1 MSSPINVGSFPKLI
15 YPGVRK
21 WYGLE
26 YSKYSP
32 QWPELFEKTTSSRA
46 FEEEVGFSG
55 LGLLQVKTE
64 GGGINY
70 DTARQGFTVRYT
82 PVVFALG
89 FTITREMYEDDQY
102 GVIGKR
108 KAEFLAFSAQQT
120 KEINGANVYNRA
132 FSSSYVG
139 GDGVSM
145 ISASHPNVS
154 GGTQSNT
161 LSTNANLSE
170 AALEQ
175 ACIDIMGYT
184 DDRGLRIAIKP
195 QKLILPKDLM
205 FEAERILKSDGRV
218 GTANN
223 DLNAIKVMG
232 KFPGGVVVNQYLTSS
247 TAWFIRTDAKDGP
260 KYVERRGDEF
270 DMENDFDTE
279 NAKFKVT
286 GRYTFGW
293 TDGLRTVYGAQG
305 I

>member
-1 MSSPINVGSFPKLI
+1 MAIINTGSFPKLI
-15 YPGVRK
+15 YPGVRT
-21 WYGLE
+21 WYATE
-26 YSKYSP
+26 YNKYSP
-32 QWPELFEKTTSSRA
+32 QWPDLFEKTTSSRA

-55 LGLLQVKTE
+55 LGLLQVKAE

-82 PVVFALG
+82 PTVFALG

-102 GVIGKR
+102 GVIGKK

-120 KEINGANVYNRA
+120 KEINGANVFNRA
-132 FSSSYVG
+132 FNASYTG

-145 ISASHPNVS
+145 VNASHANVA

-161 LSTNANLSE
+161 LATNANFSE

-175 ACIDIMGYT
+175 AVIDIMGFT
-184 DDRGLRIAIKP
+184 DDRGLRIALNGQSLHI
-195 QKLILPKDLM
+195 PKDLS
-205 FEAERILKSDGRV
+205 FEAERVLRSDLRV
-218 GTANN
+218 GTPNN
-223 DLNAIKVMG
+223 DPNALRLMG
-232 KFPGGVVVNQYLTSS
+232 KFPKGVFVNQYLTSS
-247 TAWFIRTDAKDGP
+247 TAWFIRTDAKNGT
-260 KYVERRGDEF
+260 KYVERRGDNF

-293 TDGLRTVYGAQG
+293 TDWRQVYGAQG
-305 I
+305 F